1 MKKFFIILFV
11 SIVATVMG
19 GCLNLEGILPFLN
32 KAPVIISKP
41 IITATEDQLYLYQ
54 IEASDPNGDTLTYSF
69 IIKPEGMSIDSESGL
84 ISWIPANNQ
93 VGIHQ
98 IIVEISDG
106 KQSVA
111 QSFEIEVFNV
121 NNPPLI
127 FSYFPVN
134 LNFDI
139 NEGDSVKFEVQTHD
153 IDSNTTLSYQWLLNG
168 MKVSSSTVSG
178 DGSKSS
184 WIYFTGYG
192 DYGQK
197 RVKVVVSDG
206 ELQDYVQWNI
216 TINDITPPAQPT
228 LNTVTLPTNI
238 PAQTLSGN
246 KESNTSIWINGVE
259 VISVNS
265 VTTWSYSYN
274 LSEGENN
281 ISIISKDTMGNES
294 NKIYATIILDTI
306 APAIPNLEAVS
317 SPTNISSQILS
328 GTKEDNSSILIN
340 DTEVVSINSS
350 TDWSHPYNLSEGI
363 NNISVTSRDAAGNES
378 LSITTNIILDTIS
391 PMVPTLNSI
400 ISPTNI
406 STQVLRGT
414 KEAETAILINGTEVI
429 PINSETT
436 WSYSLYLTEGTNSIF
451 ITSCDAVGNESAAV
465 NNSITLD
472 TIPPTTPTIHNI
484 ISPTNICTQ
493 LLSGNK
499 EINSSILVNGV
510 EVIFVNS
517 VTTWSY
523 SYNLS
528 EGENNI
534 SIISKDTMGNE
545 SNKIYATII
554 LDTIAP
560 AIPNL
565 EAVTSPTNISPQIL
579 SGTKD
584 TNSSILINGAEIIS
598 LNSST
603 NWSYSYNL
611 SEGNND
617 ISITSQDAAGNES
630 SVIIATIE
638 CDPNIYVD
646 AANVTGIEDGTKT
659 YPFNTI
665 TEGIDAVISG
675 KSVMVTSGTYNE
687 QLIISKSITLQGA
700 EKESTI
706 ISGFE
711 YTGNLI
717 TIEADGVKISGFK
730 IDGISDTDV
739 GIYSDSSSSIEISE
753 NIIQN
758 QQDSGILYHSAGN
771 DYSSGIYVYNNE
783 ICFNSKNGIK
793 VTGEGSGII
802 ESNTIR
808 KNTNGI
814 RTSNSASLEIKH
826 NNINDNTSAG
836 ILCQDSSFLL
846 IWGNEI
852 TINDY
857 GIKVGVLSSDTT
869 NPDIGGGT
877 KDGVGQNKIAGN
889 KTHGVSNKTTHNIMA
904 KNNWWG
910 DAAGPKYPGNPN
922 NATISSDWAYWSN
935 IDGTIL
941 FNPYSTEP

>member
-1 MKKFFIILFV
+1 M
-11 SIVATVMG
+11 
-19 GCLNLEGILPFLN
+19 EGILPFLN

-197 RVKVVVSDG
+197 RVKVLVSDG

-228 LNTVTLPTNI
+228 LNTVTSPTNI

-340 DTEVVSINSS
+340 DTEVVSI
-350 TDWSHPYNLSEGI
+350 
-363 NNISVTSRDAAGNES
+363 
-378 LSITTNIILDTIS
+378 
-391 PMVPTLNSI
+391 
-400 ISPTNI
+400 
-406 STQVLRGT
+406 
-414 KEAETAILINGTEVI
+414 
-429 PINSETT
+429 
-436 WSYSLYLTEGTNSIF
+436 
-451 ITSCDAVGNESAAV
+451 
-465 NNSITLD
+465 
-472 TIPPTTPTIHNI
+472 
-484 ISPTNICTQ
+484 
-493 LLSGNK
+493 
-499 EINSSILVNGV
+499 
-510 EVIFVNS
+510 
-517 VTTWSY
+517 
-523 SYNLS
+523 
-528 EGENNI
+528 
-534 SIISKDTMGNE
+534 
-545 SNKIYATII
+545 
-554 LDTIAP
+554 
-560 AIPNL
+560 
-565 EAVTSPTNISPQIL
+565 
-579 SGTKD
+579 
-584 TNSSILINGAEIIS
+584 
-598 LNSST
+598 NSST

-910 DAAGPKYPGNPN
+910 DAAGPKYPYNPDGN
-922 NATISSDWAYWSN
+922 IDLLSDWAYWSATGGD
-935 IDGTIL
+935 IIFEDYL
-941 FNPYSTEP
+941 STEPPSK

>member
-197 RVKVVVSDG
+197 RVKVLVSDG

-228 LNTVTLPTNI
+228 LNTVTSPTNI

-340 DTEVVSINSS
+340 DTEVVSI
-350 TDWSHPYNLSEGI
+350 
-363 NNISVTSRDAAGNES
+363 
-378 LSITTNIILDTIS
+378 
-391 PMVPTLNSI
+391 
-400 ISPTNI
+400 
-406 STQVLRGT
+406 
-414 KEAETAILINGTEVI
+414 
-429 PINSETT
+429 
-436 WSYSLYLTEGTNSIF
+436 
-451 ITSCDAVGNESAAV
+451 
-465 NNSITLD
+465 
-472 TIPPTTPTIHNI
+472 
-484 ISPTNICTQ
+484 
-493 LLSGNK
+493 
-499 EINSSILVNGV
+499 
-510 EVIFVNS
+510 
-517 VTTWSY
+517 
-523 SYNLS
+523 
-528 EGENNI
+528 
-534 SIISKDTMGNE
+534 
-545 SNKIYATII
+545 
-554 LDTIAP
+554 
-560 AIPNL
+560 
-565 EAVTSPTNISPQIL
+565 
-579 SGTKD
+579 
-584 TNSSILINGAEIIS
+584 
-598 LNSST
+598 NSST